1 MRFTRRLLAALTPLV
16 AGAFIPATPAAAQDY
31 PSRPVT
37 LIVPFSAGGG
47 VDAIARLLA
56 EKLRDTLKQNI
67 VVENKPGASGMLGA
81 QYVAK
86 AAPDGY
92 TLLLGSAGETAI
104 NPYVYKGRMLYSP
117 EKDLAPVTLVTR
129 VPNVLVAGPSLQAS
143 SVAELVE
150 RARAKPGALTYATS
164 GVGNPQHLN
173 GELLQSLAGITMVH
187 VPYKGAS
194 GQLADVASGNVDMT
208 FVSYAGAAPFI
219 QGGRVKALAVTSAT
233 RASFARDIPAIAETP
248 GLSAYALENWFGL
261 YAPAR
266 TPPAVVQRVYEAVR
280 DALADPALAQRL
292 REQGGE
298 PAPLPPAEFAA
309 FIASES
315 KQYAAI
321 VERADIT
328 ADK

>member
-1 MRFTRRLLAALTPLV
+1 MRFTRRLLAALTPLA
-16 AGAFIPATPAAAQDY
+16 AG
-31 PSRPVT
+31 PSSLPRRRRAGLSHRPVT

-129 VPNVLVAGPSLQAS
+129 VPNVLVAGPPAGVQRGRAG
-143 SVAELVE
+143 
-150 RARAKPGALTYATS
+150 RARARQARCADLRHQRRG
-164 GVGNPQHLN
+164 
-173 GELLQSLAGITMVH
+173 QS
-187 VPYKGAS
+187 
-194 GQLADVASGNVDMT
+194 
-208 FVSYAGAAPFI
+208 AAPERRAAAI
-219 QGGRVKALAVTSAT
+219 AGRHHHGPCAVQGRVRPVGRRGQRQCRHDLRQLRGRRALHPGRTREGAGGDVGHARQLRQDIPPSPRPRACRPTRWKTGSACTRPRARRRRWCSGCTRRCAT
-233 RASFARDIPAIAETP
+233 RWPIRRWRSACASRRRA
-248 GLSAYALENWFGL
+248 
-261 YAPAR
+261 
-266 TPPAVVQRVYEAVR
+266 
-280 DALADPALAQRL
+280 
-292 REQGGE
+292 
-298 PAPLPPAEFAA
+298 APLPPAEFAA

>member
-1 MRFTRRLLAALTPLV
+1 MLKCNIEREDWPDRAARADLSQPEPNAGTGDCHAIYPT
-16 AGAFIPATPAAAQDY
+16 AACRPDPARGGAFIPAAPAAAQEY

-129 VPNVLVAGPSLQAS
+129 VPNVLVAGRPCRRPAWPSWS
-143 SVAELVE
+143 S
-150 RARAKPGALTYATS
+150 ARAPS
-164 GVGNPQHLN
+164 P
-173 GELLQSLAGITMVH
+173 
-187 VPYKGAS
+187 
-194 GQLADVASGNVDMT
+194 
-208 FVSYAGAAPFI
+208 
-219 QGGRVKALAVTSAT
+219 
-233 RASFARDIPAIAETP
+233 
-248 GLSAYALENWFGL
+248 
-261 YAPAR
+261 
-266 TPPAVVQRVYEAVR
+266 VR
-280 DALADPALAQRL
+280 
-292 REQGGE
+292 
-298 PAPLPPAEFAA
+298 
-309 FIASES
+309 
-315 KQYAAI
+315 
-321 VERADIT
+321 
-328 ADK
+328 